1 MYSCVAFVGNLP
13 GTRAAARAAQIATHP
28 DRHGGSL
35 EAKTAS
41 QWANRAAEVLGDAA
55 KRRLYVHSGHNYAAY
70 ALAEQEVERAAAA
83 EQQRRADEEAE
94 RAERKRQRAEQI
106 EGRRVAQARVAEA
119 AAGDAEMSTEARRA
133 ARQQGHEQRTASGK
147 AHQHDARSARRR
159 AARARQAAA
168 TGDGVAAESG
178 DGS

>member
-83 EQQRRADEEAE
+83 EQQRRASG
-94 RAERKRQRAEQI
+94 
-106 EGRRVAQARVAEA
+106 GR
-119 AAGDAEMSTEARRA
+119 TRR
-133 ARQQGHEQRTASGK
+133 RSGRSASGK
-147 AHQHDARSARRR
+147 GRSRSRAGAWRKRGWRRR
-159 AARARQAAA
+159 RRE
-168 TGDGVAAESG
+168 TPR
-178 DGS
+178 